1 MRPVHAVVLAKILN
15 VMLILDDCVR
25 YVGISSDITGF
36 SLLAREDTRQPN
48 STSHRHVYAAPYLC
62 GIHVLQKHQASL
74 MQLEWKG
81 AYNSQNEHF
90 V

>member
-48 STSHRHVYAAPYLC
+48 STSHRQAAPYS
-62 GIHVLQKHQASL
+62 GIHALQKHRASL